1 LTQKIKYTPEPIDKV
16 SYTQEFDRAY
26 TRFANPYDW
35 IVKFLPIWKGWIG
48 KALPHIRGPRVL
60 EVSFGTGYLLTR
72 YANRYD
78 TFGIDLNARMVRLA
92 DNKLQTTGLKRRLQQ
107 ADVYR
112 IPYACGVFDSVVN
125 TMSFS
130 GYPDGNKAIGELH
143 RVLKPSGRLVMLDV
157 NYPSDKNRIGM
168 ALTRMW
174 ISFGDIIRDMDAL
187 FERYEFTYQ
196 DEEVGGFGSVHLY
209 IADKIK

>member
-1 LTQKIKYTPEPIDKV
+1 
-16 SYTQEFDRAY
+16 
-26 TRFANPYDW
+26 
-35 IVKFLPIWKGWIG
+35 
-48 KALPHIRGPRVL
+48 
-60 EVSFGTGYLLTR
+60 
-72 YANRYD
+72 
-78 TFGIDLNARMVRLA
+78 
-92 DNKLQTTGLKRRLQQ
+92 
-107 ADVYR
+107 
-112 IPYACGVFDSVVN
+112 
-125 TMSFS
+125 MSFS